1 MLPKTIV
8 SITIKI
14 IVETKVAKITII
26 EKKIEKNLN
35 LRKIKTRT
43 SLSLAKIKIKIVITK
58 SKRLLKQ

>member
-1 MLPKTIV
+1 LLPKTIV

-14 IVETKVAKITII
+14 IVETKIAKITII

-43 SLSLAKIKIKIVITK
+43 SLSLAKIKIK
-58 SKRLLKQ
+58 